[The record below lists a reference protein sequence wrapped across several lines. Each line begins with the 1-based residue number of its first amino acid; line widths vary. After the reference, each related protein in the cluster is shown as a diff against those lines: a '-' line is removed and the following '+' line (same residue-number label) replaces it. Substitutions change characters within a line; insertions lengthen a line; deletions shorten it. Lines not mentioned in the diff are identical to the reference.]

1 MGFKPASYLSVLVE
15 KHLKGKNNLPKN
27 LGVGIRPLHKSV
39 IVKMTSLCGWEGPR
53 EITQTTQKLS
63 KSHRSWLSQKRSFQ
77 DVHLRPR
84 LCPPGSLSCVNFSRT
99 KISTHKFLT
108 TCLKGISTQ
117 LLMLKLLTESG
128 SKLYL
133 ASHFSSSKTEAP
145 TNQWAENSM
154 DQNQGNYV
162 RWWRSQE
169 ENRGGYVNSN
179 ASPTLLETHQ
189 SRSINCC
196 P

>member
-1 MGFKPASYLSVLVE
+1 MAGRDLKRSPKP
-15 KHLKGKNNLPKN
+15 
-27 LGVGIRPLHKSV
+27 
-39 IVKMTSLCGWEGPR
+39 
-53 EITQTTQKLS
+53 
-63 KSHRSWLSQKRSFQ
+63 HRSSASPTGHDWARGEASFQ

-84 LCPPGSLSCVNFSRT
+84 LCPPGSLSCVNFNRT

-108 TCLKGISTQ
+108 ACLRISTQ

-128 SKLYL
+128 SKLYM
-133 ASHFSSSKTEAP
+133 ASHFSLSKTEAP
-145 TNQWAENSM
+145 TNQWTEASR
-154 DQNQGNYV
+154 DQNQGDYV

-179 ASPTLLETHQ
+179 ASPTLLEKHQ
-189 SRSINCC
+189 SHSINCC